1 MSRIRRGRRVASA
14 LAVLV
19 IACAGPLAATP
30 APAAWSPAAWSPA
43 VSSPAVS
50 SAADGAPVPRAAK
63 VPAGEPRGKV
73 VSRITLSIREEPAS
87 RSGYLGGLR
96 PGTVIP
102 LFCKVR
108 GENVDGNSLW
118 YLLGDARPGY
128 VAARYV
134 ENQSPVPFCRR

>member
-1 MSRIRRGRRVASA
+1 MRTGRRVASA

-19 IACAGPLAATP
+19 IAGSGPLAATP
-30 APAAWSPAAWSPA
+30 AGAAG
-43 VSSPAVS
+43 SPAVS
-50 SAADGAPVPRAAK
+50 SAADGSAGPPATRSAK
-63 VPAGEPRGKV
+63 VPVGEPRGKV
-73 VSRITLSIREEPAS
+73 VSRITLSIREEPTS
-87 RSGYLGGLR
+87 RSAYLGGLR

-108 GENVDGNSLW
+108 GENVDGNNLW

-134 ENQSPVPFCRR
+134 ENQSPVPYCRR

>member
-1 MSRIRRGRRVASA
+1 MYTSRTGRRVASA

-19 IACAGPLAATP
+19 IACSAALTAAPAGAAQAAG
-30 APAAWSPAAWSPA
+30 APAASPMAGGPPA
-43 VSSPAVS
+43 SR
-50 SAADGAPVPRAAK
+50 SAKAPR
-63 VPAGEPRGKV
+63 GEPKGKV
-73 VSRITLSIREEPAS
+73 VSRITLSIREEPTS
-87 RSGYLGGLR
+87 RSAYLGGLR

-108 GENVDGNSLW
+108 GENVDGNDLW

-134 ENQSPVPFCRR
+134 ENQSPVPYCRR

>member
-1 MSRIRRGRRVASA
+1 MNRLRTGRRVASA

-19 IACAGPLAATP
+19 IAGAGPLAAGP
-30 APAAWSPAAWSPA
+30 AGAAEVTDSPA
-43 VSSPAVS
+43 VSSLAVS
-50 SAADGAPVPRAAK
+50 S
-63 VPAGEPRGKV
+63 PAGDLPPTRSAKTPVGEPKGKV
-73 VSRITLSIREEPAS
+73 VSRITLSIRAEPTS
-87 RSGYLGGLR
+87 RSAYLGGLR

-108 GENVDGNSLW
+108 GENVEGNNLW

>member
-1 MSRIRRGRRVASA
+1 MYRLRTGRRVASA

-19 IACAGPLAATP
+19 IACSATLTA
-30 APAAWSPAAWSPA
+30 APAGATQAAGSPAA
-43 VSSPAVS
+43 S
-50 SAADGAPVPRAAK
+50 SAAGDLPATRSAKAPLGAPK
-63 VPAGEPRGKV
+63 GKV
-73 VSRITLSIREEPAS
+73 VSRTTLSIREEPTS
-87 RSGYLGGLR
+87 RSAYLGGLR

-108 GENVDGNSLW
+108 GENVDGNDLW

-134 ENQSPVPFCRR
+134 ENQSPVPYCRR

>member
-1 MSRIRRGRRVASA
+1 MRTGRRVASA

-19 IACAGPLAATP
+19 IACSGPLAATP
-30 APAAWSPAAWSPA
+30 AGAAWSPAGAARSPA
-43 VSSPAVS
+43 AS
-50 SAADGAPVPRAAK
+50 SAADGTPAPRAAK
-63 VPAGEPRGKV
+63 VPVGEPKGKV
-73 VSRITLSIREEPAS
+73 VSRITLSIREEPTS
-87 RSGYLGGLR
+87 RSAYLGGLR

-108 GENVDGNSLW
+108 GENVDGNTLW